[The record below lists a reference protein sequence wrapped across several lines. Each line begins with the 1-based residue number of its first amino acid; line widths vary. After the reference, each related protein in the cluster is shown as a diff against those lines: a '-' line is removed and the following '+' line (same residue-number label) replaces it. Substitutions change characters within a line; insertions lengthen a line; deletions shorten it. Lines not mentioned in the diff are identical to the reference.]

1 MKRSAMPR
9 RAAQPVAAAAVGLAA
24 LVGAGPGAAAA
35 ATPVANLQVQ
45 VLKINGQTLGAGAT
59 IPAGTLLQQVT
70 LTTDD
75 PDSGPQGPLGL
86 NSDPTAL
93 VLGEAVTLRVNG
105 ALVATAVPAMRAAAL
120 RTDAG
125 TFTVLVF
132 SAGGNSY
139 ALPQYNQP
147 ITTVTRTVAPST
159 LNAGAASSIVTYW
172 NGLLPAGATVRHG
185 SAFSQVT
192 EAGTVTSAAVAD
204 YVLYDADAIRGSG
217 DSSGDEVVLKDLK
230 GAPSNGSVGRLNSSV
245 GVEVLATVRF
255 ANGAIGVVRAVRY
268 DNYAAY
274 YAISSYLFDGAALA
288 AAGQTVQNVTGVL
301 STSPLNHGLTWPQL
315 GFVA

>member
-1 MKRSAMPR
+1 MKRSVMPR
-9 RAAQPVAAAAVGLAA
+9 RAYQATAAAALGLATLGSSPGLAA
-24 LVGAGPGAAAA
+24 AAT
-35 ATPVANLQVQ
+35 TPVANLQVQ
-45 VLKINGQTLGAGAT
+45 VLKISGRTLGSGAT
-59 IPAGTLLQQVT
+59 IPAGTSLQQVT

-86 NSDPTAL
+86 NPDPTTLFA
-93 VLGEAVTLRVNG
+93 GEAVTMRADG
-105 ALVATAVPAMRAAAL
+105 ALIATAVPAMRATAL

-159 LNAGAASSIVTYW
+159 LNTSAASSIVTYW

-192 EAGTVTSAAVAD
+192 EVGTVTSTAVAD

-217 DSSGDEVVLKDLK
+217 DSSGDEVVLRDLK
-230 GAPSNGSVGRLNSSV
+230 GAPSYGSVGRLNGSV

-255 ANGAIGVVRAVRY
+255 ADGAIGAVRAVRY

-274 YAISSYLFDGAALA
+274 STSSSYLFEAAALA

-301 STSPLNHGLTWPQL
+301 STSPLSHGLTWPQL
-315 GFVA
+315 GFTV